1 MKKLLKLIGIAIIA
15 VGVMNVVFMMDIY
28 GVCGR
33 EMNGIRLTCFS
44 FDDYAN
50 QKYILLMGG
59 IGFISLT
66 ISGIL
71 FLGFS
76 KVIEL
81 LEDIRELNKN
91 D

>member
-33 EMNGIRLTCFS
+33 DYGLCFS

>member
-15 VGVMNVVFMMDIY
+15 VGVLNVVYMMDIY
-28 GVCGR
+28 GVCPPR
-33 EMNGIRLTCFS
+33 EYCYS
-44 FDDYAN
+44 FDDYVN

-81 LEDIRELNKN
+81 LEDIRDLNKN